1 MRTRIIFFILIMA
14 LALVLAGCSSNSKS
28 PAAQAVESY
37 LNAMIGK
44 QADTLSALSCAAWEE
59 QAILEM
65 DSFEAVSASLDGLSC
80 SEAGTENGQTLV
92 TCQGKILTSYQGE
105 AREFDLSRWTY
116 QVAQEGGDWRVC
128 GYR

>member
-1 MRTRIIFFILIMA
+1 MRTRFIFIILIFA
-14 LALVLAGCSSNSKS
+14 LALAGCSSNSKS

-37 LNAMIGK
+37 LNALIGK
-44 QADTLSALSCAAWEE
+44 QADTLSSLSCADWEA
-59 QAILEM
+59 QALLEM
-65 DSFEAVSASLDGLSC
+65 DSFEAVSASLEGLSC
-80 SEAGTENGQTLV
+80 SETGTENGQTLV
-92 TCQGKILTSYQGE
+92 TCTGKIVTSYQGE

>member
-1 MRTRIIFFILIMA
+1 MRKQFLF
-14 LALVLAGCSSNSKS
+14 LVLALSLALAGCASGGKS

-37 LNAMIGK
+37 LNAMVGK
-44 QADTLSALSCAAWEE
+44 QADTLSALSCSAWEA
-59 QAILEM
+59 QATLEM
-65 DSFEAVSASLDGLSC
+65 DSFEAVSARLEGLSC
-80 SEAGTENGQTLV
+80 AETGTENGQTLV
-92 TCQGKILTSYQGE
+92 VCQGKIVTSYQGE

>member
-1 MRTRIIFFILIMA
+1 MRNRSIFLVLMVA
-14 LALVLAGCSSNSKS
+14 LALAGCSSKS

-37 LNAMIGK
+37 LNAMIAK

-65 DSFEAVSASLDGLSC
+65 DSFETVTASLDGLSC
-80 SEAGTENGQTLV
+80 SEAGTEGEQTLV
-92 TCQGKILTSYQGE
+92 TCTGKIVTSYQGE

>member
-1 MRTRIIFFILIMA
+1 MRTRILFLVLIFA
-14 LALVLAGCSSNSKS
+14 LALAGCSNKAAS
-28 PAAQAVESY
+28 AQAVESY

-44 QADTLSALSCAAWEE
+44 QADMLTSLSCAAWEE

-65 DSFEAVSASLDGLSC
+65 DSFEAVSASLEGLSC
-80 SEAGTENGQTLV
+80 TESGTENGQALV
-92 TCQGKILTSYQGE
+92 TCTGKIVTSYQGE

-116 QVAQEGGDWRVC
+116 LVAQEGGDWRVC